1 MFPAVTGKMRFA
13 HWFRPSP
20 AHSGARLLYAQLV
33 EQARAPMFYAAYG
46 VPDSLDG
53 RYEMLA
59 LHAFV
64 VLRRLKRDDAP
75 TGALAQALF
84 DAMFADMDRSL
95 REIGVSDLAVG
106 KRVKEMA
113 RGLYGRIAA
122 YEGGLADGVTAAGDP
137 LAGALARNVYGTVAP
152 PSAAVLDA
160 LARYVRQALERLEG
174 VPANRLGTEAP
185 LPWPPVPALERHP
198 AGA

>member
-1 MFPAVTGKMRFA
+1 MRFA
-13 HWFRPSP
+13 HWFRPSS
-20 AHSGARLLYAQLV
+20 AHNGARLLYAQLV
-33 EQARAPMFYAAYG
+33 DQARAPAFYAAYG

-64 VLRRLKRDDAP
+64 ALRRLKHDEGR
-75 TGALAQALF
+75 TGALAQAVF

-95 REIGVSDLAVG
+95 REIGVSDLSVG

-122 YEGGLADGVTAAGDP
+122 YEGGLADGVTPAGDA
-137 LAGALARNVYGTVAP
+137 LVGALARNVYGTVAP
-152 PSAAVLDA
+152 PPAAVLEA

-174 VPANRLGTEAP
+174 VPSDRLGTEAP
-185 LPWPPVPALERHP
+185 LPWPAIPAPERRP

>member
-1 MFPAVTGKMRFA
+1 MRFA

-20 AHSGARLLYAQLV
+20 AHNGARLLYAQLV
-33 EQARAPMFYAAYG
+33 DQARVPAFYAAYG

-64 VLRRLKRDDAP
+64 ALRRLKRDPGATD
-75 TGALAQALF
+75 ALAQALF

-122 YEGGLADGVTAAGDP
+122 YEGGLADGMTPAGDG
-137 LAGALARNVYGTVAP
+137 LAGALARNVYGTVAAP
-152 PSAAVLDA
+152 PAGALEA
-160 LARYVRQALERLEG
+160 LARYVRQALERLDG
-174 VPANRLGTEAP
+174 VPLDRLGTEAP
-185 LPWPPVPALERHP
+185 LPWPPVPTPEHHAAR
-198 AGA
+198 A